1 MGLIWG
7 TLLFVLGVA
16 GAIIIPVTARVV
28 GDDVKEWL
36 PWITRRLVE
45 LAVSRLPEQE
55 RDRFEEEWWAHID
68 DLPGNLA
75 KVHAACGYLSASKAI
90 NHIAQF
96 GDTTRIEEVA
106 RRAIDIAS
114 SVLALLILLPLTLLI
129 SIYIKLDSPGPVL
142 VKQKRLGAN
151 NIPFDLLKFRT
162 LSVGVPGQPCPRRA
176 TRVGWV
182 LRKLHFEELP
192 QLLNILKGQMSLV
205 GPLPSAAHGSAESET
220 TILRPLRRLKPG
232 ITGLAQINRYY
243 SKTGTIERRAEHNS
257 DDDVYYA
264 NNRSLRLDFVI
275 VVRTVFTGVLGA
287 RYIVPPAFPPIDRWT
302 PRASLGFILHIVRV
316 FLIGFLMWIVSLFWL
331 MVLLSAIAGMIPVVI
346 HFLGYS

>member
-7 TLLFVLGVA
+7 TLLTVLGVA

-55 RDRFEEEWWAHID
+55 RDRFEEEWWAHINE
-68 DLPGNLA
+68 LPGNLA
-75 KVHAACGYLSASKAI
+75 KVFAAWGYLSASKAI

-96 GDTTRIEEVA
+96 GDTTRIEEVK

-114 SVLALLILLPLTLLI
+114 SGLCLIFVLPFILLI
-129 SIYIKLDSPGPVL
+129 YICIKVDSPGPVL
-142 VKQKRLGAN
+142 VKHKRFGAN

-162 LSVGVPGQPCPRRA
+162 LYVGVPGQPCPRRA
-176 TRVGWV
+176 TPVGWV
-182 LRKLHFEELP
+182 LRKLYFEELP
-192 QLLNILKGQMSLV
+192 LLLNVLKGEMSLV
-205 GPLPSAAHGSAESET
+205 GPRPSAADRSAESET
-220 TILRPLRRLKPG
+220 PIFRPLHRLKPG
-232 ITGLAQINRYY
+232 ITGLAKIYY
-243 SKTGTIERRAEHNS
+243 GKTGTIEQRAEHNF

-264 NNRSLRLDFVI
+264 NNRSLRLDFAI
-275 VVRTVFTGVLGA
+275 IVRTVFAGVLGGA

-302 PRASLGFILHIVRV
+302 PRASLVFILHIVRV
-316 FLIGFLMWIVSLFWL
+316 FLIGIVALCCLTGLF
-331 MVLLSAIAGMIPVVI
+331 SAIVRVIQVLI
-346 HFLGYS
+346 HFLGYL